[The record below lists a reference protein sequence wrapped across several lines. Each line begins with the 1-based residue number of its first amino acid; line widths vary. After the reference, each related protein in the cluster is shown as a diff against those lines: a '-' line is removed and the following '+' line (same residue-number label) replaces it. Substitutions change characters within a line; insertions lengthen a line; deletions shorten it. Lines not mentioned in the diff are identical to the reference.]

1 MCSIW
6 ISTVR
11 QFLGSANSIFI
22 FYYFLFLSLQTSFC
36 FVKIYLLS
44 TSYIFQYILSKNI
57 CTAQMS
63 PYCAPDELLFFFY
76 VFSQR
81 LISVSESWTL
91 KKKKKSRKM
100 TKSIWH
106 SSRYSL
112 SSPLTSNFN
121 FPPLE
126 SAILP
131 EGLCEAKA
139 HTSASTGTAEP
150 QKQRI
155 QDAIWFVSLTQT
167 ALLITPLS
175 DIFYNL
181 FLKIPNN
188 RHFTASSILGLIN
201 PSVSSNSN
209 LPSLFVKQKL
219 CFQTDFVRRS
229 VCV

>member
-1 MCSIW
+1 
-6 ISTVR
+6 
-11 QFLGSANSIFI
+11 
-22 FYYFLFLSLQTSFC
+22 
-36 FVKIYLLS
+36 
-44 TSYIFQYILSKNI
+44 
-57 CTAQMS
+57 
-63 PYCAPDELLFFFY
+63 
-76 VFSQR
+76 
-81 LISVSESWTL
+81 
-91 KKKKKSRKM
+91 M

-112 SSPLTSNFN
+112 SSPLTSHFN

-139 HTSASTGTAEP
+139 HTSASARIAEP

-155 QDAIWFVSLTQT
+155 QDAIWFISLTQT

-181 FLKIPNN
+181 FLKIPTN

-201 PSVSSNSN
+201 PLMSSNSN

-219 CFQTDFVRRS
+219 FPDRLCQKECACIAVYFVLSWTSMTDAGDLRCQTDTHH
-229 VCV
+229 VCKRLKDCGVVM